1 MQIGV
6 LTLWQSKDNYGQ
18 MLQCYALQQFLR
30 EKGHEPYLISYRFIK
45 EERQYTSLWKMLLK
59 VYAIYPLAYVFG
71 LGRDKKKLAD
81 EEFEKYCHEKK
92 RNFDGFLKKYINLS
106 KTYNDLD
113 DLQKNPPVADCYV
126 VGSDQVWAQ
135 LLSKPENSAF
145 FLDFGD
151 EKTKRIAYAA
161 SFSMNEYP
169 ENLRTKLAENLSRLN
184 AVSVRETQGI
194 GICNSVGTKATKV
207 VDPTLLLGT
216 KAFENITAKRMNS
229 NQYAFVYQL
238 NIVSPDEI
246 RWTYAR
252 AYCSEKQ
259 WDMIATASSGYFE
272 GREILKGAKYVYP
285 SIPEWLSL
293 IRYSEIVI
301 TTSFHGIVFSILFRK
316 NFVYVPLKGIHSGG
330 NARVLNLLSDLKIE
344 EKSVSCGRTFNDA
357 ASFGIDYSKCN
368 SILKEKVAE
377 SASFLLDAINS

>member
-1 MQIGV
+1 MRIGV

-30 EKGHEPYLISYRFIK
+30 EKGYEPYLISYRFIK
-45 EERQYTSLWKMLLK
+45 EERQYTSFWKMLLK
-59 VYAIYPLAYVFG
+59 VYVIYPLASGFG

-92 RNFDGFLKKYINLS
+92 RSFDGFLKKYINLS
-106 KTYNDLD
+106 KTYNNLD

-135 LLSKPENSAF
+135 LLSKPENLAF

-151 EKTKRIAYAA
+151 EKTKRIAYAV

-169 ENLRTKLAENLSRLN
+169 ENLRSKLAENLSRFN
-184 AVSVRETQGI
+184 AISVRETQGI
-194 GICNSVGTKATKV
+194 DICNSVGTKATKV

-216 KAFENITAKRMNS
+216 KAFENISAKRLNPDK
-229 NQYAFVYQL
+229 YAFVYQL
-238 NIVSPDEI
+238 NIASPDEI
-246 RWTYAR
+246 CWTDAQ
-252 AYCSEKQ
+252 AYCNENHL
-259 WDMIATASSGYFE
+259 DVIATASSGYFE
-272 GREILKGAKYVYP
+272 GLEILKDAKYVYP

-330 NARVLNLLSDLKIE
+330 NARVLNLLSDLQIE
-344 EKSVSCGRTFNDA
+344 EKCISDGRSFNDV
-357 ASFGIDYSKCN
+357 ASFEIDYSKCN
-368 SILKEKVAE
+368 RLLKEKVAE
-377 SASFLLDAINS
+377 SSSFLLDAINS

>member
-1 MQIGV
+1 MRIGV

-59 VYAIYPLAYVFG
+59 VYVIYPLASVFG

-92 RNFDGFLKKYINLS
+92 RSFDGFLKKYINLS
-106 KTYNDLD
+106 KTYNNLD

-135 LLSKPENSAF
+135 LLSKPENTAF

-169 ENLRTKLAENLSRLN
+169 GNLRSKLTENLSRFN
-184 AVSVRETQGI
+184 AISVRETQGI
-194 GICNSVGTKATKV
+194 DICNSVGTKAAKV

-216 KAFENITAKRMNS
+216 KAFENISAKRLNPDK
-229 NQYAFVYQL
+229 YAFVYQL
-238 NIVSPDEI
+238 NIASPDEI
-246 RWTYAR
+246 CWTDAQ
-252 AYCSEKQ
+252 AYCNENHL
-259 WDMIATASSGYFE
+259 DVIATASSGYFE
-272 GREILKGAKYVYP
+272 GLEILKDAKYVYP
-285 SIPEWLSL
+285 SISEWLSL
-293 IRYSEIVI
+293 IRHSEIVI
-301 TTSFHGIVFSILFRK
+301 TTSFHGIVFSILFHK
-316 NFVYVPLKGIHSGG
+316 NFVYIPLKGAHSGG

-344 EKSVSCGRTFNDA
+344 EKSVSDGRTFNDV
-357 ASFGIDYSKCN
+357 ASFEIDYSKCN

-377 SASFLLDAINS
+377 SASFLLDAIN

>member
-1 MQIGV
+1 MRIGV

-45 EERQYTSLWKMLLK
+45 EERQYTSFWKMLLK
-59 VYAIYPLAYVFG
+59 VYVIYPLASVFG

-92 RNFDGFLKKYINLS
+92 RSFDGFLKKYINLS
-106 KTYNDLD
+106 KTYNNLD

-169 ENLRTKLAENLSRLN
+169 ENLRSKLAENFSRFN
-184 AVSVRETQGI
+184 AISVRETQGI
-194 GICNSVGTKATKV
+194 YICNSVGTKATKV

-216 KAFENITAKRMNS
+216 KAFENISAKRLNS
-229 NQYAFVYQL
+229 DKYAFVYQL
-238 NIVSPDEI
+238 NIASPDEI
-246 RWTYAR
+246 CWTDAQ
-252 AYCSEKQ
+252 AYCNESHL
-259 WDMIATASSGYFE
+259 DVIATASSGYFE
-272 GREILKGAKYVYP
+272 GLEILKGAKYVYP

-293 IRYSEIVI
+293 IRHSEIVI
-301 TTSFHGIVFSILFRK
+301 TTSFHGIVFSILFHK
-316 NFVYVPLKGIHSGG
+316 NFVYIPLKGVHSGG
-330 NARVLNLLSDLKIE
+330 NARVFNLLSDLKIE
-344 EKSVSCGRTFNDA
+344 EKSVSCGRTFNDV
-357 ASFGIDYSKCN
+357 ASFEIDYSKCN

-377 SASFLLDAINS
+377 SASFLLVAINS